1 MPEPQGSH
9 PTHPS
14 TAPLPDSA
22 TRPSAIEQWVQ
33 TALAVARVG
42 VWEWDLASDDVT
54 WSSTNAGAF
63 GIDLEQAPKNRS
75 AFLDLVHPDDRQ
87 ALHDRCEQVVRE
99 GVDLATEFRIVSGDG
114 GVRWMR
120 ALGHVVPGPAGQDMP
135 MRMIGVNIDITDR
148 KSLEVQLLLAHGQ
161 AERMRTLRAT
171 MRTVQDIVSNA
182 LMSLQFFRFE
192 AEPHVSPHSLLLFDQ
207 ILTDTSAKLKAL
219 GNLEDVVEVEMVMGP
234 GLDLDPDAGRGPQRS

>member
-1 MPEPQGSH
+1 VPEPQGNH
-9 PTHPS
+9 PTNPS
-14 TAPLPDSA
+14 TAPPQDSA
-22 TRPSAIEQWVQ
+22 TRSSAVEQWVQ

-42 VWEWDLASDDVT
+42 VWEWDLSSDGVT

-63 GIDLEQAPKNRS
+63 GIALDEAPKSRS

-99 GVDLATEFRIVSGDG
+99 GVDLATEFRVLSADG
-114 GVRWMR
+114 SIRWMQ
-120 ALGHVVPGPAGQDMP
+120 ALGHVVRSPAGGEAP

-192 AEPHVSPHSLLLFDQ
+192 AEPHVAPHSLVLFDQ

-219 GNLEDVVEVEMVMGP
+219 GNLEDVVEVDMVMGP
-234 GLDLDPDAGRGPQRS
+234 GLDPEAGRGPQRP